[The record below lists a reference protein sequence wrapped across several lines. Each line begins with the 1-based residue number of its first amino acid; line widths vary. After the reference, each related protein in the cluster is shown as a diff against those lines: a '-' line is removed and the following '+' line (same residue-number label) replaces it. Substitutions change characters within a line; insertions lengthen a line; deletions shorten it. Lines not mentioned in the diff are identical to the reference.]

1 MMIRLAVLVVSLCTI
16 ILSSS
21 LPARA
26 LDPAQRG
33 REIAEAA
40 KDRDRGWTDSTSY
53 YEMILSDQTGRT
65 SSRKMRVMLLQ
76 APSNNEDDK
85 SLVIFDEPRDVA
97 GTSLL
102 SISHANA
109 DDDQWLYLPSLR
121 KTKRIA
127 SSSRSGS
134 FLGSQFSYEDMTPV
148 VLDDYRYNWIRDE
161 ACGAMTCHVIERVPT
176 ESGTGYSRQEVWFD
190 TGELRILKV
199 NFYDRRGELLK
210 TLTRE
215 DFQQHTG
222 KKGTYWRAHR
232 QIMHNQQ
239 TGEETSLI
247 LEREDV
253 DTGLSWLNFTPER
266 LGRVL

>member
-1 MMIRLAVLVVSLCTI
+1 MRMKFRLALVIVSLCAAAAAST
-16 ILSSS
+16 
-21 LPARA
+21 AEA

-40 KDRDRGWTDSTSY
+40 RDRDRGWTDSASQL
-53 YEMILSDQTGRT
+53 EMILGDQTGRT
-65 SSRKMRVMLLQ
+65 SSRKMRIMVLQ
-76 APSNNEDDK
+76 ANGGGEDDK

-97 GTSLL
+97 GTALL
-102 SISHANA
+102 SFSRPAA

-121 KTKRIA
+121 KTKRIS

-148 VLDDYRYNWIRDE
+148 VIEDYAYKWLRDE
-161 ACGAMTCHVIERVPT
+161 ACGELMCHVIERIPT
-176 ESGTGYSRQEVWFD
+176 ETGTGYSRQEVWFD

-199 NFYDRRGELLK
+199 NFFDRRGELLK

-215 DFQQHTG
+215 DFRQHPG
-222 KKGTYWRAHR
+222 KQGRYWRAHR

-239 TGEETSLI
+239 TNEVTTLI
-247 LEREDV
+247 LEREEF
-253 DTGLSWLNFTPER
+253 DTGQSWLNFTPDR